1 MSRATDFAFGT
12 NVNNP
17 QFQPFTGRSMATAQ
31 SNPVRNV
38 NRSFLINRDTTRQQ
52 FSGIP
57 NNEVRLAFATP
68 QSFNNCEIALVKASI
83 YKSWFNITE
92 AIGNNTFSYKIPDN
106 PAVPSSYIEVF
117 MTLPD
122 GIYEVSDINNALH
135 ADMKSRGYY
144 FQADSPGG
152 TIPLPDIYP
161 IEIVAD
167 PVRYRASIKTLP
179 LFPAPDDPTQV
190 PPTSHYVWTA
200 DPTTTVPYHAGI
212 IIPSSIYGSSA
223 NAGGNN
229 NFHSSM
235 GRVLGFSPGTYP
247 PNATDDD
254 LQVTTVGDFTPE
266 ITLQNNILF
275 QCNLAN
281 EISNNS
287 YAQALSQYDP
297 VGKSGQQM
305 QFEDQNPTYHKMN
318 DGLAPYISVV
328 VTDEHNIPLIMQDPI
343 MTVTISIRQV
353 SPLST

>member
-1 MSRATDFAFGT
+1 MSH
-12 NVNNP
+12 
-17 QFQPFTGRSMATAQ
+17 QPFTGHSMATAQ
-31 SNPVRNV
+31 TNPRRNISRV
-38 NRSFLINRDTTRQQ
+38 FTLNRDTTRRQ

-68 QSFNNCEIALVKASI
+68 QSFKDCEVALVKASI

-106 PAVPSSYIEVF
+106 AAVPSSYIEVF

-122 GIYEVSDINNALH
+122 GIYSIPDINASLH

-144 FQADSPGG
+144 FQADSG

-167 PVRYRASIKTLP
+167 PITYRVSIKTLP

-200 DPTTTVPYHAGI
+200 DPVTTVPYHAGI
-212 IIPSSIYGSSA
+212 IISSSIFGSGA
-223 NAGGNN
+223 NAGGFDI
-229 NFHSSM
+229 FHSSM

-254 LQVTTVGDFTPE
+254 TQVTSTGTFIPE
-266 ITLQNNILF
+266 ITLQNQILF

-287 YAQALSQYDP
+287 YAQLLSQYIP
-297 VGKSGQQM
+297 TGSSGEPLEFQ
-305 QFEDQNPTYHKMN
+305 DQNLSYHQMN
-318 DGLAPYISVV
+318 DGLVPYISVV
-328 VTDEHNIPLIMQDPI
+328 VTDEHNIPLIVQDPV
-343 MTVTISIRQV
+343 MSVTVHVREIVPR
-353 SPLST
+353 ST